1 MVVKLGSY
9 IIQQMQSARKSDP
22 EGFRRGDVA
31 SKTNFF
37 INVLFVMKFGVC
49 MWMIVRIPNMKT
61 VFKYLLYFLSYK
73 HNYTN

>member
-1 MVVKLGSY
+1 MFDVWGL
-9 IIQQMQSARKSDP
+9 
-22 EGFRRGDVA
+22 RGDVA

>member
-1 MVVKLGSY
+1 MYVCVCTVTL
-9 IIQQMQSARKSDP
+9 
-22 EGFRRGDVA
+22 FVLLLRGDVA